1 MTRRHPVQRPAYS
14 PAWPR
19 AQRATVDNDIGNL
32 GPGPRC
38 DQRSTKEQTKLSEK
52 EQKRRAESLRGIKE
66 ARERIAELQAR
77 WPIAFPP
84 RSEDVRPLALGVVP
98 IVAAETGWSWPYAK
112 GVLRRWKEAPAYC
125 RAVLSCPNRIN
136 LDGSEAGPVDDVARD
151 HARSRLEKIRKG
163 REERKLKEAQRAAEA
178 ALRFP
183 LIEDAPA
190 AAEPEPAEPPPPPVA
205 PAEVERH
212 ETPKQMKMRL
222 AAEAKAAKHAQKRAL
237 RAGAP

>member
-1 MTRRHPVQRPAYS
+1 VLDVSPVGLRPPSVTPSTRNRKGPTRQQSTQLR
-14 PAWPR
+14 
-19 AQRATVDNDIGNL
+19 GNL
-32 GPGPRC
+32 CRQPGPA
-38 DQRSTKEQTKLSEK
+38 L
-52 EQKRRAESLRGIKE
+52 
-66 ARERIAELQAR
+66 
-77 WPIAFPP
+77 IAFPP

-163 REERKLKEAQRAAEA
+163 REERKLREAQRAAEA

-183 LIEDAPA
+183 SIEAAPP
-190 AAEPEPAEPPPPPVA
+190 AAEPQPAEPSPPPGPS
-205 PAEVERH
+205 AEVERH

-222 AAEAKAAKHAQKRAL
+222 AAEAKAAKHAQKRAI